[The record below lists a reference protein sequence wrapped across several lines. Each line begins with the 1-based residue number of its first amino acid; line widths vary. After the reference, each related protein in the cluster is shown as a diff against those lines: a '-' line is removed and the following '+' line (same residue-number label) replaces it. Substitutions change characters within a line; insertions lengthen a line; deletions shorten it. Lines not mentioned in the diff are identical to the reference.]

1 METAE
6 LIKHQHPVDEI
17 HLVQNPALGAIL
29 LWEFVKGYKR
39 QSLGKAPA
47 LPLLFI
53 VLPILFSE
61 VLRTTI
67 GTTNPS
73 SGLRLFVGKFAKKQE
88 AILMLQRRMLMLR
101 PTSLS
106 SLTIAIDCG
115 LLQLHYPTALVD
127 CTIKRYPHR
136 TRLKIKEL
144 VRLADKLG
152 GWCGALT
159 IQEVQAALRIG
170 F

>member
-6 LIKHQHPVDEI
+6 LVKHQHLVDEI
-17 HLVQNPALGAIL
+17 YLVQNPALGATL
-29 LWEFVKGYKR
+29 MWEFVRGYKR
-39 QSLGKAPA
+39 QSQGQAPA

-67 GTTNPS
+67 STTNPS
-73 SGLRLFVGKFAKKQE
+73 SGLRLFTAKFSKKQE
-88 AILMLQRRMLMLR
+88 VILTLQRRMLMLR

-106 SLTIAIDCG
+106 SITIAIDCG
-115 LLQLHYPTALVD
+115 LLKVDYATALVE
-127 CTIKRYPHR
+127 CTIKRYPHN
-136 TRLKIKEL
+136 TREKIREL
-144 VRLADKLG
+144 GKLADKLG

>member
-6 LIKHQHPVDEI
+6 FIEHQPPVDEI
-17 HLVQNPALGAIL
+17 YLVQNPALGAIL
-29 LWEFVKGYKR
+29 MWEFVKGYKR
-39 QSLGKAPA
+39 QSLGKPPT

-73 SGLRLFVGKFAKKQE
+73 SGLRVFIGKFSKKQE
-88 AILMLQRRMLMLR
+88 AILTLQRRMLMLR

-115 LLQLHYPTALVD
+115 LLQLDYATALVD
-127 CTIKRYPHR
+127 CTIKRYPHK
-136 TRLKIKEL
+136 TREKIREL
-144 VRLADKLG
+144 GKLADKLG

>member
-6 LIKHQHPVDEI
+6 LVTHQHPVDEI
-17 HLVQNPALGAIL
+17 YLVQNPALGAIL
-29 LWEFVKGYKR
+29 MWEFVKGYKR
-39 QSLGKAPA
+39 QSLGKPPA

-53 VLPILFSE
+53 VLPILLSE
-61 VLRTTI
+61 VLRTKI

-73 SGLRLFVGKFAKKQE
+73 SGLRLFIGKFSKKQE
-88 AILMLQRRMLMLR
+88 AILTLQRRMLMLR

-115 LLQLHYPTALVD
+115 LLQLDYTTALVD
-127 CTIKRYPHR
+127 CTIKRYPHKNR
-136 TRLKIKEL
+136 EKIREL
-144 VRLADKLG
+144 GKFADKLG

-159 IQEVQAALRIG
+159 LQEVQAVLRIG